1 MIDNLAISD
10 DPKHN
15 PFRDYKGASIADA
28 WQHGFNPEY
37 WRHCITIS
45 QGLGWSVSE
54 AEATRRLK

>member
-10 DPKHN
+10 DPKHS

-28 WQHGFNPEY
+28 WQDGFNPEY

-45 QGLGWSVSE
+45 QGLVGVCRK
-54 AEATRRLK
+54 RRPQGA